1 MLEVRF
7 EKKEIEI
14 RPIDAAK
21 EKGWDI
27 FLNEDPQYDI
37 ELKKD
42 GTLLELTFMA
52 KSIQNA
58 EMLKYV
64 QKQLNVLKKRL
75 EEKEQVNKM
84 QQHKI
89 EAMEQTK
96 TWKMREIIRK
106 IKR

>member
-1 MLEVRF
+1 
-7 EKKEIEI
+7 
-14 RPIDAAK
+14 
-21 EKGWDI
+21 
-27 FLNEDPQYDI
+27 
-37 ELKKD
+37 
-42 GTLLELTFMA
+42 
-52 KSIQNA
+52 
-58 EMLKYV
+58 MLKYV